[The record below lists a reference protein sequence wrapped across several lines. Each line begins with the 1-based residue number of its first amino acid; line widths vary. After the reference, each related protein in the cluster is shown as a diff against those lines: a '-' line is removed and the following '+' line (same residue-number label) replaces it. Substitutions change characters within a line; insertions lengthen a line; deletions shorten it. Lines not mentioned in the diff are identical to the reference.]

1 MYECMYVLNAAMITH
16 TYISISQKRK
26 KSTHLLSYCC
36 FLYTSE
42 RVSAIENLRA
52 KERDCENSLYDI
64 MSISISVMQFIKE
77 K

>member
-1 MYECMYVLNAAMITH
+1 MYVCIQRCYDN
-16 TYISISQKRK
+16 TYIHFYITETK